1 MTEFCF
7 ENWLDSLSS
16 SEDIHDCSAR
26 SFLDLIANGLD
37 YSKFFCSLKY
47 IPNDIALQKDQD
59 GKLFVELPL
68 PRERNDISTNFFSI
82 PSSYEV
88 KVNLNINENL
98 LPIATCT
105 KIINCCAMYTEIK
118 IRWTFENLPF
128 PVQLDYVS
136 YLLQTENR
144 NHLIIKKTI
153 IQDRVVYDDG
163 VATIVNINA

>member
-1 MTEFCF
+1 MVEFVF

-16 SEDIHDCSAR
+16 SEDIHDCSAH

-37 YSKFFCSLKY
+37 YSKFSCYLKY
-47 IPNDIALQKDQD
+47 IPNDIALLKDQD

-88 KVNLNINENL
+88 KVNLKINENL
-98 LPIATCT
+98 LPIANCT
-105 KIINCCAMYTEIK
+105 KIINCCSMYTEIK
-118 IRWTFENLPF
+118 IRWTFEKLPF
-128 PVQLDYVS
+128 PVQLYYVS

-144 NHLIIKKTI
+144 NHLIIKKRI

-163 VATIVNINA
+163 VATILNINA